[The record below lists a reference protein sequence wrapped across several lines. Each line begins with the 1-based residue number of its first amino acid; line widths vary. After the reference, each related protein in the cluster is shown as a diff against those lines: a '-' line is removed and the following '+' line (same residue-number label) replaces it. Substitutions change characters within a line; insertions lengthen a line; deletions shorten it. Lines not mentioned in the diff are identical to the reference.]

1 MLGIFPSSRFPH
13 SHQKLDMNDAV
24 RYIVLNMG
32 SVFLEELVYKQTTWN
47 CAAT

>member
-13 SHQKLDMNDAV
+13 SHKKLDMNDAV

-32 SVFLEELVYKQTTWN
+32 SVFLAELVYKQTTWN